1 MLLSGLEPSQEP
13 FLQKVISE
21 MVKSDLKNYSS
32 GKVPVPD
39 AAYLMGCADPTG
51 LLERNQVA
59 ILV

>member
-1 MLLSGLEPSQEP
+1 MLLSGLEPSKEP

-21 MVKSDLKNYSS
+21 MVKCDLQKYSL

-39 AAYLMGCADPTG
+39 TAYLMGCADPTG
-51 LLERNQVA
+51 LLEKNQVA